1 VSAPEGAGD
10 AGVGRR
16 YGGRS
21 AEERREARRA
31 ALLDAAYELYGTLGH
46 RNVTIERTCSHA
58 RLTARNFYEEF
69 GGREALLRAVY
80 DRTIARSL
88 DAVAAGLAAAGDD
101 VRERAEAGL
110 GAFVHALLDDP
121 RAARIVCLEMVGVSE
136 ALERHRRSVLRAF
149 ADLVADEARRLGTG
163 RVPQGLD
170 PRPYALGLVGGVNEL
185 IVDWLQSDDR
195 LPLDALVEVMVDSF
209 VAVSAGPPD
218 RQPPDA
224 IASM

>member
-1 VSAPEGAGD
+1 
-10 AGVGRR
+10 
-16 YGGRS
+16 
-21 AEERREARRA
+21 
-31 ALLDAAYELYGTLGH
+31 
-46 RNVTIERTCSHA
+46 
-58 RLTARNFYEEF
+58 
-69 GGREALLRAVY
+69 
-80 DRTIARSL
+80 
-88 DAVAAGLAAAGDD
+88 
-101 VRERAEAGL
+101 
-110 GAFVHALLDDP
+110 
-121 RAARIVCLEMVGVSE
+121 MVGVSE